1 MKKVGNFIFIFFLL
15 LMCAATAFETI
26 SQLKYADYS
35 KICLVSIDSV
45 QKLDEQNI
53 KAIAPPDETLDIAR
67 YDYYLMVCTIENQS
81 AIDGSFYPAALF
93 AVRTAMIF
101 IMQWI
106 PLLPSG
112 NVAVP
117 INGMFRREKTFR

>member
-35 KICLVSIDSV
+35 KICPVSIDSV

-81 AIDGSFYPAALF
+81 AIDGSFYPGSALCNGYRF
-93 AVRTAMIF
+93 CPVGTWRCLSMVC
-101 IMQWI
+101 
-106 PLLPSG
+106 SG
-112 NVAVP
+112 
-117 INGMFRREKTFR
+117 GRKHSGKFYSGSR